1 MKNGSVDYNYFG
13 HNLVFM
19 LYDETRD
26 IFIGLDRQRRA
37 DSRFMQIRTEL
48 LSAVGCLDSELI

>member
-1 MKNGSVDYNYFG
+1 MKSGSLDYNYFG
-13 HNLVFM
+13 GGIVFM

-26 IFIGLDRQRRA
+26 GIFGCPRIRVDC
-37 DSRFMQIRTEL
+37 RFMQIRTDL